1 MMALQRRGRSRSR
14 GRNEFPFADAI
25 FPWLQD
31 RTLHSTRD
39 GKNHRR
45 WLQRAWARLL
55 FGFYMSAVDS
65 GHAVFVSP
73 VTGYRAQVC
82 NVRTRT
88 STTAQSGI
96 MGFRPNYR
104 QKTVAIFR
112 YRYSSLTPIT
122 ESSNSTKCGWRVNIE
137 DGHDI
142 SVQISSHPV
151 ALKPPP
157 TRSAAYTVAKIENIH
172 KV

>member
-1 MMALQRRGRSRSR
+1 MRGLHYAQHVSFRRIGGSGAATIRLHEAMMALQRRGRSRSR
-14 GRNEFPFADAI
+14 GRNECPFADAI

-88 STTAQSGI
+88 STTGPERDYGLSSQLPPKNSGY
-96 MGFRPNYR
+96 F
-104 QKTVAIFR
+104 
-112 YRYSSLTPIT
+112 
-122 ESSNSTKCGWRVNIE
+122 
-137 DGHDI
+137 
-142 SVQISSHPV
+142 QIPLLFLDTNHRI
-151 ALKPPP
+151 L
-157 TRSAAYTVAKIENIH
+157 
-172 KV
+172 